1 MGCAMNGLAT
11 LTVACACIVSSVP
24 IPAVSFVSMTSAASA
39 ETSSAKAPR
48 VIPPFSIRV
57 LDGDT
62 VEINN
67 ERMRLFG
74 IDAPEGKQQC
84 VWADGGSFDCGKA
97 ATRELRALLSFEVP
111 PVIER
116 RGSDMYGRSIVVLR
130 DQTGLNINCELVA
143 RGVAWAYVDYSDMC
157 LDDEKNARALGRGV
171 FHGEN
176 TPPWEYRRKQK
187 SNRNGTN

>member
-1 MGCAMNGLAT
+1 MS
-11 LTVACACIVSSVP
+11 I
-24 IPAVSFVSMTSAASA
+24 TSAASS

-48 VIPPFSIRV
+48 VIPLFPIRV

-62 VEINN
+62 VDIGG

-84 VWADGGSFDCGKA
+84 VWADGGVFDCGKA

-116 RGSDMYGRSIVVLR
+116 RGIDRYGRSIVVLR

-157 LDDEKNARALGRGV
+157 LDDEKDARARRRGV
-171 FHGEN
+171 FNGDN
-176 TPPWEYRRKQK
+176 LPPWEYRRKQK